1 MNISLLILT
10 LNEEAN
16 LPYCLDNLAWCDDI
30 VVLDSF
36 STDDTQKI
44 AEERGARF
52 YQREFDDFASQR
64 NFGLHQIEFR
74 HDWVLMLDADE
85 EVTPE
90 LAEEMDRTTSGST
103 EDFVLFRMRRK
114 DYLFGQWMRR
124 CNAYPTWFGRL
135 VRPESVEVVR
145 AVNEEF
151 HARGNVGQ
159 LEGHLL
165 HYSYAGGFHAWFEE
179 QNLHSTMEAL
189 RLVDDHDRG
198 RWQVR
203 DLVSS
208 DPTVRRRAVKH
219 LAFTVPGRP
228 IFYFIYFYIL
238 RGGFLDGRSALTHSL
253 LRAYYEYMI
262 DVKVKEGRRRR
273 AGRPV

>member
-1 MNISLLILT
+1 MNISVLILT

-16 LPYCLDNLAWCDDI
+16 LPYCFDKLAWCDDV

-36 STDDTQKI
+36 SNDATGKI
-44 AEERGARF
+44 AGDRGARF

-64 NFGLHQIEFR
+64 NYGLHEIDYR

-90 LAEEMDRTTSGST
+90 LVEEMNQAVRSAG
-103 EDFVLFRMRRK
+103 EDYAIFRMRRK
-114 DYLFGQWMRR
+114 DFLFGQWMRR

-151 HARGNVGQ
+151 HANGQVGQ
-159 LEGHLL
+159 LDGHLL
-165 HYSYAGGFHAWFEE
+165 HYSYAGGFDAWFAE
-179 QNLHSTMEAL
+179 QNLHSTMEAK

-203 DLVSS
+203 DLMNS
-208 DPTVRRRAVKH
+208 DPTVRRRALKH

-228 IFYFIYFYIL
+228 IFYFIYFYIF
-238 RGGFLDGRSALTHSL
+238 RGGFLDGRAAITHSL

-262 DVKVKEGRRRR
+262 DVKVKEGRRRK
-273 AGRPV
+273 AGLPV